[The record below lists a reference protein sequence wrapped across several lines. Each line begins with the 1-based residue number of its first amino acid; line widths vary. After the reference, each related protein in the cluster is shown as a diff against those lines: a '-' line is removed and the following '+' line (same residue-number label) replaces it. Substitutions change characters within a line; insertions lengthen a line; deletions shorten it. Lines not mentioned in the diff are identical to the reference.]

1 MFTAHQLRNW
11 TSPHLQA
18 CSWYLECNFGAT
30 PPEEKALFL
39 SLKDA
44 MEVAPLMDE
53 FAGLDPDAHAKA
65 VKRKELADKK
75 KQGRLEEVK
84 RKNEEN
90 RKRKA
95 AAQAERDVERAR
107 KKALKRKHVTPTSN
121 PTTSGAETSSGFSLT
136 QEKLLH
142 GLLPAVQNVDPPPNV
157 DERILNVS
165 LESLIDNEKAFDDV
179 LAFLDMV
186 IISLALHI

>member
-1 MFTAHQLRNW
+1 
-11 TSPHLQA
+11 
-18 CSWYLECNFGAT
+18 
-30 PPEEKALFL
+30 
-39 SLKDA
+39 

-53 FAGLDPDAHAKA
+53 FARLDPDARAKA

-75 KQGRLEEVK
+75 KQGRLEEAE

-107 KKALKRKHVTPTSN
+107 KKALKRKPVTPTPN
-121 PTTSGAETSSGFSLT
+121 PTTSGAETSFGFSLT

-157 DERILNVS
+157 DKRILNVS

>member
-1 MFTAHQLRNW
+1 
-11 TSPHLQA
+11 
-18 CSWYLECNFGAT
+18 
-30 PPEEKALFL
+30 
-39 SLKDA
+39 

-53 FAGLDPDAHAKA
+53 FAGLDPDARAKA

-75 KQGRLEEVK
+75 KQGRLEEAE

-107 KKALKRKHVTPTSN
+107 KKALKRKPVTPTPN
-121 PTTSGAETSSGFSLT
+121 PTTSGAETSTGFSLT

-142 GLLPAVQNVDPPPNV
+142 GLLPGVQNVDPPPNV

-165 LESLIDNEKAFDDV
+165 VESLIDNEKAFDDV